1 MKDSNMKLKE
11 ISTEAALVVMA
22 LMEKMKEGQA
32 EISGNNG
39 DKIIIEHIDRVCAL
53 GDSVSVSFECFQK
66 SHRMQTTVHF
76 LITDKGIFPYRFF
89 SKAFEHML
97 LQTDK
102 KGNVAKVDSAYQKE
116 LAKFSDTWLSD
127 ELGLYVEREIRD
139 FLEECKL

>member
-1 MKDSNMKLKE
+1 
-11 ISTEAALVVMA
+11 
-22 LMEKMKEGQA
+22 
-32 EISGNNG
+32 
-39 DKIIIEHIDRVCAL
+39 
-53 GDSVSVSFECFQK
+53 
-66 SHRMQTTVHF
+66 
-76 LITDKGIFPYRFF
+76 
-89 SKAFEHML
+89 ML